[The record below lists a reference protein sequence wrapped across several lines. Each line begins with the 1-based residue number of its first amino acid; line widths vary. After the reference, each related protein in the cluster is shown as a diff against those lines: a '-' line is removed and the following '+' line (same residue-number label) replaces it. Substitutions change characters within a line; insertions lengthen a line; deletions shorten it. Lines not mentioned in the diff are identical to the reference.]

1 MEIDHDKLE
10 KLFQKRHQE
19 LSLLI
24 GDHVDRIRLDA
35 DSATKNNT
43 EFWVDYCDK
52 HKIIMMHSEWVREE
66 FNHPRK
72 NMICIHNVEEK
83 YHEYV
88 CDWLLVPKKFAEKC
102 LILGGL
108 P

>member
-1 MEIDHDKLE
+1 MEIDPDKLE

-19 LSLLI
+19 LSL
-24 GDHVDRIRLDA
+24 
-35 DSATKNNT
+35 STKNNP
-43 EFWVDYCDK
+43 EFWIDYCDK

-66 FNHPRK
+66 INHPRK

-88 CDWLLVPKKFAEKC
+88 CDWLLVPKKFADKC